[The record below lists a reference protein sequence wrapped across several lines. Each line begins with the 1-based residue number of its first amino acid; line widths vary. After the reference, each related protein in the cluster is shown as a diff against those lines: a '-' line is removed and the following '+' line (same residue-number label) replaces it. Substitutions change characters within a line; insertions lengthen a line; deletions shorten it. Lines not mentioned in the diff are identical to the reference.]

1 MHALPVRVLPARD
14 DALLVEV
21 DDLAHALA
29 LDASLR
35 DDPVAGVGQPVPGA
49 RTLLVPF
56 DPWRLPAARLADEL
70 RARAGSPDMVV
81 GPTGDDDGG
90 RLVEIPTVYN
100 GEDLADVARLLACSP
115 QEVVRRHAGASWVVG
130 FVGFAPGFAY
140 LTGDDAGLVVPR
152 RESPRSRV
160 PAGSVALAGPY
171 SGVYPRSSPGG
182 WQLVGRTDVVTWDA
196 ERDPPTPWAPG
207 DRVRFTA
214 VRESVRGAGPA
225 HGGTSRSARQSRL
238 PPRAEAAAP
247 TTSGTERA
255 AAPGTGRT
263 TSGIA
268 LDVVTPGLQALVQ
281 DLGRPG
287 LAHLGVS
294 GSGAADPRSLRA
306 ANRAVGN
313 PVGAAAVEAVGGGLR
328 LRARADAVV
337 ALAGAD
343 AGAVVHRGGDPD
355 DARRAPLARA
365 FRLRAGDELTL
376 GTPARG
382 RRTYVAVRGGVDVR
396 PVLGSRATDT
406 LAHLGPPPLTPGDP
420 LLPLPSSKRSLA
432 ANGPMA
438 REIACWKA
446 GQGAVRVDDVGAPD
460 VAALPAPGEVT
471 TLPVVL
477 GPHDDWFTTD
487 AVAALLDQQ
496 WRVTDRSDRVGL
508 RLDGAPLTRTA
519 GAQGR
524 ELPSEGCVTGALQV
538 PPDGLPVLFGVDH
551 PLTGGYPVVAAVA
564 STHLW
569 LLGQLPP
576 GALLRFTCT
585 PRTGSLATR
594 DVPPPHPFG

>member
-1 MHALPVRVLPARD
+1 MRD

-21 DDLAHALA
+21 DDLAQALA
-29 LDASLR
+29 LHASLR
-35 DDPVAGVGQPVPGA
+35 DDPVAGVGQAVPGA

-56 DPWRLPAARLADEL
+56 DPWRLPASRLADGL
-70 RARAGSPDMVV
+70 RARAAAVV
-81 GPTGDDDGG
+81 GPTGEDAGG
-90 RLVEIPTVYN
+90 RLVEIPTVYD
-100 GEDLADVARLLACSP
+100 GEDLGDVGRLLACSTE
-115 QEVVRRHAGASWVVG
+115 EVVRRHTGASWVVG

-140 LTGDDAGLVVPR
+140 LTGDDETLVVPR
-152 RESPRSRV
+152 RESPRTRV

-196 ERDPPTPWAPG
+196 DRDPPTPWAPG

-214 VRESVRGAGPA
+214 VRASARGAGLA
-225 HGGTSRSARQSRL
+225 HDGSSGPARQSEL
-238 PPRAEAAAP
+238 PPRAETAAP
-247 TTSGTERA
+247 TTSA
-255 AAPGTGRT
+255 TG
-263 TSGIA
+263 
-268 LDVVTPGLQALVQ
+268 LEVLEVVTPGLQALVQ

-294 GSGAADPRSLRA
+294 ASGAADARSLRA

-313 PVGAAAVEAVGGGLR
+313 PGGAAAVEAVGGGLR
-328 LRARADAVV
+328 LRARTDAVV

-343 AGAVVHRGGDPD
+343 ADAVVHRGGDPD

-365 FRLRAGDELTL
+365 FRLRAGDELAL
-376 GTPARG
+376 GAPARG
-382 RRTYVAVRGGVDVR
+382 RRTYVAVRGGVAAP

-406 LAHLGPPPLTPGDP
+406 LAHLGPDP
-420 LLPLPSSKRSLA
+420 LAPDARLSLMASNKRSAA
-432 ANGPMA
+432 ANGAMTQ
-438 REIACWKA
+438 EIACWKA
-446 GQGAVRVDDVGAPD
+446 GRGAVALDDVGAPD
-460 VAALPAPGEVT
+460 PTALPAPGEVT

-477 GPHDDWFTTD
+477 GPHDDWFAD
-487 AVAALLDQQ
+487 LAALLDQE

-519 GAQGR
+519 DAQGR

-551 PLTGGYPVVAAVA
+551 PLTGGYPVVASVA

-576 GALLRFTCT
+576 GALLRFS
-585 PRTGSLATR
+585 PVA
-594 DVPPPHPFG
+594 PHPFG

>member
-1 MHALPVRVLPARD
+1 MSGPARVLPVRVLPVRD

-21 DDLAHALA
+21 DGLAHALA

-70 RARAGSPDMVV
+70 RARASAAGRPA
-81 GPTGDDDGG
+81 GDGAGTTAGG
-90 RLVEIPTVYN
+90 RLVEIPTVYD
-100 GEDLADVARLLACSP
+100 GEDLADVARLLGCAP
-115 QEVVRRHAGASWVVG
+115 EEVVRRHTGASWVVG

-152 RESPRSRV
+152 RESPRTRV

-171 SGVYPRSSPGG
+171 SGVYPRASPGG
-182 WQLVGRTDVVTWDA
+182 WQLVGRTDVVTWDPD
-196 ERDPPTPWAPG
+196 RDPPTPWAPG
-207 DRVRFTA
+207 DRVRFVA
-214 VRESVRGAGPA
+214 VRESVRGAGPVQ
-225 HGGTSRSARQSRL
+225 GGSSGPARRPG
-238 PPRAEAAAP
+238 PPTRPGAAAP
-247 TTSGTERA
+247 TSAT
-255 AAPGTGRT
+255 
-263 TSGIA
+263 A
-268 LDVVTPGLQALVQ
+268 LEVVTPGLLALVQ

-294 GSGAADPRSLRA
+294 ASGAADPRSLRA

-313 PVGAAAVEAVGGGLR
+313 PAGAPAVEAVGGGLR
-328 LRARADAVV
+328 LRARADVVV

-343 AGAVVHRGGDPD
+343 AGAVVHRGDHPD

-365 FRLRAGDELTL
+365 FRLRDGDELAL
-376 GTPARG
+376 GAPARG
-382 RRTYVAVRGGVDVR
+382 HRTYVAVRGGIDAW

-406 LAHLGPPPLTPGDP
+406 LAHLGPSPLAPGTPLRGGRA
-420 LLPLPSSKRSLA
+420 S
-432 ANGPMA
+432 GPGVGVGRGRTPA
-438 REIACWKA
+438 HGIP
-446 GQGAVRVDDVGAPD
+446 AVAVDDVGAPEP
-460 VAALPAPGEVT
+460 ATLPAPGEVT
-471 TLPVVL
+471 TLPVVR
-477 GPHDDWFTTD
+477 GPHDDWFADHAT
-487 AVAALLDQQ
+487 LLDQE

-519 GAQGR
+519 DARAR

-551 PLTGGYPVVAAVA
+551 PLTGGYPVIAAVA

-576 GALLRFTCT
+576 GALLRFVPAR
-585 PRTGSLATR
+585 PRR
-594 DVPPPHPFG
+594 

>member
-1 MHALPVRVLPARD
+1 MGAPERVPPVPAVPVRVLPVRD

-21 DDLAHALA
+21 DDLARALA

-35 DDPVAGVGQPVPGA
+35 DDPLPGVGQPVPGA

-70 RARAGSPDMVV
+70 RARASTVA
-81 GPTGDDDGG
+81 GPTGEGTGG
-90 RLVEIPTVYN
+90 RLVDIPTVYD
-100 GEDLADVARLLACSP
+100 GEDLADVARLLGCSP
-115 QEVVRRHAGASWVVG
+115 DEVVRRHTGASWVVG

-140 LTGDDAGLVVPR
+140 LTGDDETLVVPR
-152 RESPRSRV
+152 RESPRTRV

-171 SGVYPRSSPGG
+171 SGVYPRTSPGG

-196 ERDPPTPWAPG
+196 DRDPPAPWAPG

-214 VRESVRGAGPA
+214 VRASV
-225 HGGTSRSARQSRL
+225 
-238 PPRAEAAAP
+238 
-247 TTSGTERA
+247 RA
-255 AAPGTGRT
+255 AAPPPVEPVEAAAHGGLDGLDQRVGALEVV
-263 TSGIA
+263 TSG
-268 LDVVTPGLQALVQ
+268 LLALVQ
-281 DLGRPG
+281 DLGRPA

-294 GSGAADPRSLRA
+294 TSGAADPRSLRA

-328 LRARADAVV
+328 LLARADAVV

-355 DARRAPLARA
+355 DVRRAPVARA
-365 FRLRAGDELTL
+365 FRLRAGDELAL
-376 GTPARG
+376 GAPARG
-382 RRTYVAVRGGVDVR
+382 RRTYVAVRGGVEAR

-406 LAHLGPPPLTPGDP
+406 LAHLGPDP
-420 LLPLPSSKRSLA
+420 LAPGTVLHCERASGPVGGVERGQTPAHSVLA
-432 ANGPMA
+432 VAA
-438 REIACWKA
+438 
-446 GQGAVRVDDVGAPD
+446 DDVGAPD

-477 GPHDDWFTTD
+477 GPHDDWFADVDT
-487 AVAALLDQQ
+487 LLDQE

-508 RLDGAPLTRTA
+508 RLEGTALTRTA
-519 GAQGR
+519 DAQGR

-576 GALLRFTCT
+576 GALLRF
-585 PRTGSLATR
+585 
-594 DVPPPHPFG
+594 VPTAG

>member
-1 MHALPVRVLPARD
+1 MGGPERVPPVHALPVRVLPARD

-152 RESPRSRV
+152 RETPRTRV

-196 ERDPPTPWAPG
+196 DRDPPTPWAPG

-214 VRESVRGAGPA
+214 VRASARGAEA
-225 HGGTSRSARQSRL
+225 ARGGISRSARQSEL
-238 PPRAEAAAP
+238 PPRTETAAP
-247 TTSGTERA
+247 TT
-255 AAPGTGRT
+255 PGTGGT
-263 TSGIA
+263 GMSGA
-268 LDVVTPGLQALVQ
+268 AVEVVTPGLQALVQ

-287 LAHLGVS
+287 QAHLGVS

-343 AGAVVHRGGDPD
+343 ASAVVHRGGDPD

-365 FRLRAGDELTL
+365 FRLRAGDELAL
-376 GTPARG
+376 GAPARG

-396 PVLGSRATDT
+396 PVLRSRATDT
-406 LAHLGPPPLTPGDP
+406 LAHLGPAPLAPASRLRRGW
-420 LLPLPSSKRSLA
+420 A
-432 ANGPMA
+432 HN
-438 REIACWKA
+438 I
-446 GQGAVRVDDVGAPD
+446 GAVAVDDVGAPD
-460 VAALPAPGEVT
+460 GAALPAPGEVT

-508 RLDGAPLTRTA
+508 RLEGAPLTRTA

-576 GALLRFTCT
+576 GALLRFTPT
-585 PRTGSLATR
+585 SAGP
-594 DVPPPHPFG
+594 

>member
-1 MHALPVRVLPARD
+1 MTARMRVLPARD

-21 DDLAHALA
+21 DDLTHALA

-56 DPWRLPAARLADEL
+56 DPWRVTPGHLAAVLRDRLLVE
-70 RARAGSPDMVV
+70 PVETP
-81 GPTGDDDGG
+81 GPEGLD
-90 RLVEIPTVYN
+90 RPEALVEIPTVYD
-100 GEDLADVARLLACSP
+100 GEDLADVARLLGCSP
-115 QEVVRRHAGASWVVG
+115 EAVVRRHTGASWVVG

-152 RESPRSRV
+152 RETPRTRV

-171 SGVYPRSSPGG
+171 SGVYPRASPGG

-196 ERDPPTPWAPG
+196 DRDPPTPWALG
-207 DRVRFTA
+207 DRVRFRA
-214 VRESVRGAGPA
+214 VRNSLGLDKLDQRNTPLVEPVETSHPPLVEPVETSHPPLVEPVETSVPGF
-225 HGGTSRSARQSRL
+225 RQAQS
-238 PPRAEAAAP
+238 
-247 TTSGTERA
+247 
-255 AAPGTGRT
+255 PGF
-263 TSGIA
+263 
-268 LDVVTPGLQALVQ
+268 LEVVTPGMQALVQ

-294 GSGAADPRSLRA
+294 ASGAADPRGLRA

-313 PVGAAAVEAVGGGLR
+313 PVGAAAIEAVGGGLL
-328 LRARADAVV
+328 LRARGDVVV

-355 DARRAPLARA
+355 DARAAPLGRA
-365 FRLRAGDELTL
+365 FRLRDGDELAL
-376 GTPARG
+376 GAPARG
-382 RRTYVAVRGGVDVR
+382 WRTCLAVRGGIDTG
-396 PVLGSRATDT
+396 PMLGSRATDT
-406 LAHLGPPPLTPGDP
+406 LARLGPAPLAPGTRLRCGWAPGPPRGAEQGHEPTH
-420 LLPLPSSKRSLA
+420 
-432 ANGPMA
+432 N
-438 REIACWKA
+438 I
-446 GQGAVRVDDVGAPD
+446 GAVAADDVGAPD
-460 VAALPAPGEVT
+460 PAALPAPGEVT

-477 GPHDDWFTTD
+477 GPHDDWFTAD
-487 AVAALLDQQ
+487 AVALLADQT

-508 RLDGAPLTRTA
+508 RLDGAPLTRTTD
-519 GAQGR
+519 AQDR

-538 PPDGLPVLFGVDH
+538 PPDGRPVLFGVDH

-576 GALLRFTCT
+576 GALLRFA
-585 PRTGSLATR
+585 PH
-594 DVPPPHPFG
+594 HPFG

>member
-1 MHALPVRVLPARD
+1 MGGPERVPPVRVFSVRVLPVRD

-21 DDLAHALA
+21 DDLAQALA
-29 LDASLR
+29 LHASLR
-35 DDPVAGVGQPVPGA
+35 DDPVTGVGQPVPGA

-70 RARAGSPDMVV
+70 RARAAAAGRAADERAGEPA
-81 GPTGDDDGG
+81 GA
-90 RLVEIPTVYN
+90 RLVEIPTVYD

-115 QEVVRRHAGASWVVG
+115 EEVVRRHAGASWVVG

-140 LTGDDAGLVVPR
+140 LTGDDETLVVPR
-152 RESPRSRV
+152 RESPRTRV

-196 ERDPPTPWAPG
+196 DRDPPTPWAPG

-214 VRESVRGAGPA
+214 VRAAARGAGLA
-225 HGGTSRSARQSRL
+225 HDGSSGPARQSEL
-238 PPRAEAAAP
+238 PPRTETAGP
-247 TTSGTERA
+247 TTSGRGLEV
-255 AAPGTGRT
+255 
-263 TSGIA
+263 
-268 LDVVTPGLQALVQ
+268 LEVVTPGLQALVQ

-294 GSGAADPRSLRA
+294 ASGAADPRSLRA

-328 LRARADAVV
+328 LRARTDAVV

-343 AGAVVHRGGDPD
+343 ADAVVHRGGDPD

-365 FRLRAGDELTL
+365 FRLRAGDELAL
-376 GTPARG
+376 AAPARG
-382 RRTYVAVRGGVDVR
+382 RRTYVAVRGGVAAP

-406 LAHLGPPPLTPGDP
+406 LAHLGPAPLAPGTPLRGERDLGACSRP
-420 LLPLPSSKRSLA
+420 KSPRSLA
-432 ANGPMA
+432 HHVL
-438 REIACWKA
+438 
-446 GQGAVRVDDVGAPD
+446 AVAVDDVGAPD

-477 GPHDDWFTTD
+477 GPHDDWFAD
-487 AVAALLDQQ
+487 PAALVDQE
-496 WRVTDRSDRVGL
+496 WRVTDRADRVGL
-508 RLDGAPLTRTA
+508 RLDGAPLTRAA

-551 PLTGGYPVVAAVA
+551 PLTGGYPVVASVA

-576 GALLRFTCT
+576 GALLRF
-585 PRTGSLATR
+585 
-594 DVPPPHPFG
+594 VPVAPHPFG